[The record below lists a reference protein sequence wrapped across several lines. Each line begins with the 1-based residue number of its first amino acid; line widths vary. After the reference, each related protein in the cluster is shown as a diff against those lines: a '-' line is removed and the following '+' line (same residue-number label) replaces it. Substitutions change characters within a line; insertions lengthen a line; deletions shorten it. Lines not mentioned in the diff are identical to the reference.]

1 VIKVSKKN
9 IVIIGALILTLV
21 LGSVAL
27 VSAGTGNGTS
37 GFGGRLKSAFERGF
51 KLGVKYNMNE
61 DIASF
66 LGITVDELRSELKSG
81 KSLKTIA
88 TEHGKT
94 ETDLINFIVT
104 KEKAYLEDALKNGKI
119 TQDQYDKMIA
129 NLETKV
135 KERVESVPPTKEQLK
150 NAFKKGF
157 RKGVRFG
164 MNEDIASY
172 LGFTLDQLKAEL
184 QSGKS
189 LATIATEHGKSET
202 DLVNFIVTK
211 EKAFLDT
218 ALKNGK
224 ITQDQYNK
232 LLSNLEARVKEMVE
246 KVHPVKNPKP

>member
-1 VIKVSKKN
+1 MKMKNLVIV
-9 IVIIGALILTLV
+9 GALVLALV

-61 DIASF
+61 DVANF
-66 LGITVDELRSELKSG
+66 LGVTVDELRNELQSG
-81 KSLKTIA
+81 KSLATIA
-88 TEHGKT
+88 TEHGKS
-94 ETDLINFIVT
+94 ETDLVNFIVT

-129 NLETKV
+129 NLETRV

-157 RKGVRFG
+157 RKGVKFG
-164 MNEDIASY
+164 MNEDIANY
-172 LGFTLDQLKAEL
+172 LGLTLDQLKAEL

-189 LATIATEHGKSET
+189 LAAIATEHGKSET

-232 LLSNLEARVKEMVE
+232 MLSNLEARVKERVE
-246 KVHPVKNPKP
+246 KVPPVKNPNP

>member
-1 VIKVSKKN
+1 
-9 IVIIGALILTLV
+9 
-21 LGSVAL
+21 
-27 VSAGTGNGTS
+27 
-37 GFGGRLKSAFERGF
+37 
-51 KLGVKYNMNE
+51 
-61 DIASF
+61 
-66 LGITVDELRSELKSG
+66 
-81 KSLKTIA
+81 
-88 TEHGKT
+88 
-94 ETDLINFIVT
+94 
-104 KEKAYLEDALKNGKI
+104 
-119 TQDQYDKMIA
+119 
-129 NLETKV
+129 
-135 KERVESVPPTKEQLK
+135 
-150 NAFKKGF
+150 
-157 RKGVRFG
+157 

>member
-1 VIKVSKKN
+1 MKMKNLVIV
-9 IVIIGALILTLV
+9 GALVLALV

-61 DIASF
+61 DIANF
-66 LGITVDELRSELKSG
+66 LGVTVDELRNELQSG
-81 KSLKTIA
+81 KSLVTIA

-94 ETDLINFIVT
+94 EN
-104 KEKAYLEDALKNGKI
+104 
-119 TQDQYDKMIA
+119 
-129 NLETKV
+129 
-135 KERVESVPPTKEQLK
+135 
-150 NAFKKGF
+150 
-157 RKGVRFG
+157 
-164 MNEDIASY
+164 
-172 LGFTLDQLKAEL
+172 
-184 QSGKS
+184 
-189 LATIATEHGKSET
+189 

-232 LLSNLEARVKEMVE
+232 MLSNLEARVKERVE
-246 KVHPVKNPKP
+246 KVLPVKNPNP